1 MADELVRQSV
11 LDRLIG
17 ADLVRGGGA
26 GEGRPARSWEE
37 SVKLLER
44 NVLRD
49 LEQLLNTRQVS
60 EPAEPP
66 YDHLS
71 NSVYNY
77 GLLDFTNL
85 SADAAWTGDRIRR
98 LIKEA
103 IERFEPRLTDV
114 EVVDPDEGES
124 KSKETIVKRRVRF
137 RVEATLRTDP
147 DPERVE
153 FDTVLETTS
162 KRFEVSVEPHA

>member
-1 MADELVRQSV
+1 MAKDLVRQSV

-17 ADLVRGGGA
+17 ADRIVAGGG
-26 GEGRPARSWEE
+26 GEGRQPRTWEE
-37 SVKLLER
+37 SVRLLEK

-49 LEQLLNTRQVS
+49 LENLLNTRQVS
-60 EPAEPP
+60 APAGPP
-66 YDHLS
+66 HDHLE

-77 GLLDFTNL
+77 GLLDFSNL
-85 SADAAWTGDRIRR
+85 WGGSAQSPEEIRR

-103 IERFEPRLTDV
+103 IEFFEPRLMDV
-114 EVVDPDEGES
+114 EVVDPLEGEDA
-124 KSKETIVKRRVRF
+124 ERDERLRRTVRF

-153 FDTVLETTS
+153 FDTVLDVTS
-162 KRFEVSVEPHA
+162 KRFAVSGEPHA

>member
-1 MADELVRQSV
+1 MADDLVRQSV
-11 LDRLIG
+11 MDRLTGSDLIG
-17 ADLVRGGGA
+17 AGGGDR
-26 GEGRPARSWEE
+26 GRRARTWDE

-49 LEQLLNTRQVS
+49 LEQLLNARQTS
-60 EPAEPP
+60 EPAGPP
-66 YDHLS
+66 HEHLAE
-71 NSVYNY
+71 SVYNY
-77 GLLDFTNL
+77 GLLDFASL
-85 SADAAWTGDRIRR
+85 SADAAGSADEIRS
-98 LIKEA
+98 LIKES

-114 EVVDPDEGES
+114 EVLDPGEDESDGG
-124 KSKETIVKRRVRF
+124 KGAKLRRIRF

-162 KRFEVSVEPHA
+162 KRFEVSLEPHA

>member
-1 MADELVRQSV
+1 MAEDLVRQSV

-17 ADLVRGGGA
+17 ADLVYDGGSA
-26 GEGRPARSWEE
+26 QGRRPRTWEE

-49 LEQLLNTRQVS
+49 MEQLLNARQIS

-66 YDHLS
+66 YEHLA
-71 NSVYNY
+71 NSLYNY
-77 GLLDFTNL
+77 GLLDFANL
-85 SADAAWTGDRIRR
+85 SADAAGTAHEIRR

-103 IERFEPRLTDV
+103 IERFEPRLMDV
-114 EVVDPDEGES
+114 EVVDPEEDDPKA
-124 KSKETIVKRRVRF
+124 KSGSVTRRVRF

-153 FDTVLETTS
+153 FNTVLETTS
-162 KRFEVSVEPHA
+162 KRFEVSAEPHA

>member
-1 MADELVRQSV
+1 MAEDLVRQSV

-17 ADLVRGGGA
+17 ADLLHGRGGNR
-26 GEGRPARSWEE
+26 GRTARTWEE
-37 SVKLLER
+37 SVKILER

-49 LEQLLNTRQVS
+49 LEQLLNSRQVS
-60 EPAEPP
+60 EPAEAPHE
-66 YDHLS
+66 HLA

-77 GLLDFTNL
+77 GLLDFASL
-85 SADAAWTGDRIRR
+85 SADAAGTGDRIRQ

-103 IERFEPRLTDV
+103 IERFEPRLVDV
-114 EVVDPDEGES
+114 RVVDPEEDEDS
-124 KSKETIVKRRVRF
+124 KSGGGARRRIRF

-162 KRFEVSVEPHA
+162 KRFEVSLEPHA

>member
-1 MADELVRQSV
+1 MAEDLVRQSV

-17 ADLVRGGGA
+17 SDIILDGGG
-26 GEGRPARSWEE
+26 GQGRPARTWEE

-60 EPAEPP
+60 EPAEAP
-66 YDHLS
+66 YEHLAE
-71 NSVYNY
+71 SVYNY
-77 GLLDFTNL
+77 GLLDFASL
-85 SADAAWTGDRIRR
+85 SADAAGTGDLIRR
-98 LIKEA
+98 LIKES
-103 IERFEPRLTDV
+103 IDLFEPRLTDV
-114 EVVDPDEGES
+114 EVVDPGKEESEPDES
-124 KSKETIVKRRVRF
+124 RSIRRIRY

>member
-1 MADELVRQSV
+1 MAEDLVRQSI

-17 ADLVRGGGA
+17 SDRVQKGGSDRG
-26 GEGRPARSWEE
+26 RFPRTWEE

-60 EPAEPP
+60 EPAGPP
-66 YDHLS
+66 HEHLAE
-71 NSVYNY
+71 SVYNY
-77 GLLDFTNL
+77 GLLDFASL
-85 SADAAWTGDRIRR
+85 SADAAGSADRIRR
-98 LIKEA
+98 LIKES

-114 EVVDPDEGES
+114 VVVDPMKDAS
-124 KSKETIVKRRVRF
+124 SKEKDKVMRRIRF

-162 KRFEVSVEPHA
+162 KRFEVSLEPHA

>member
-1 MADELVRQSV
+1 MAEDLVRQSV

-26 GEGRPARSWEE
+26 EEGRPARSWEE
-37 SVKLLER
+37 SVQLLER

-60 EPAEPP
+60 EPAEAPH
-66 YDHLS
+66 DHLAS
-71 NSVYNY
+71 SVYNY
-77 GLLDFTNL
+77 GLLDFANL
-85 SADAAWTGDRIRR
+85 SADAAGTADQIRR

-114 EVVDPDEGES
+114 EVVDPEEGE
-124 KSKETIVKRRVRF
+124 KTPKESIVRRRVRF

-147 DPERVE
+147 DPEKVE

>member
-1 MADELVRQSV
+1 MAEDLVRQSV

-17 ADLVRGGGA
+17 SDRVHQGGSGRG
-26 GEGRPARSWEE
+26 RLPRTWEE
-37 SVKLLER
+37 SVKVLER

-60 EPAEPP
+60 EPAGPP
-66 YDHLS
+66 HEHLAE
-71 NSVYNY
+71 SVYNY
-77 GLLDFTNL
+77 GLLDFASL
-85 SADAAWTGDRIRR
+85 SADAAGSADRIRR
-98 LIKEA
+98 LIKES

-114 EVVDPDEGES
+114 VVVDPLKDAS
-124 KSKETIVKRRVRF
+124 NKEKDKGMRRIRF

>member
-1 MADELVRQSV
+1 MAEDLVRQSV
-11 LDRLIG
+11 LDRLMG
-17 ADLVRGGGA
+17 TDLIRAGGGDK
-26 GEGRPARSWEE
+26 GRPARSWEE

-60 EPAEPP
+60 EPAEAPF
-66 YDHLS
+66 DHLADS
-71 NSVYNY
+71 LYNY
-77 GLLDFTNL
+77 GLLDFASL
-85 SADAAWTGDRIRR
+85 SADAAGTADQIRR
-98 LIKEA
+98 LIQEA

-114 EVVDPDEGES
+114 EVVDPDEGEQRP
-124 KSKETIVKRRVRF
+124 KEATLRRRVRF

>member
-1 MADELVRQSV
+1 MADDLVRQSV

-17 ADLVRGGGA
+17 SDLISVGGGSR
-26 GEGRPARSWEE
+26 GRPARTWEE
-37 SVKLLER
+37 SVKVLER

-60 EPAEPP
+60 EPAGSLHQ
-66 YDHLS
+66 HLS
-71 NSVYNY
+71 DSIYNF
-77 GLLDFTNL
+77 GLLDFASL
-85 SADAAWTGDRIRR
+85 SADAAGTADEIRR
-98 LIKEA
+98 LIKES

-114 EVVDPDEGES
+114 EVLDPGLTES
-124 KSKETIVKRRVRF
+124 DSKKERSRRRIRF